1 MNLYSIMAL
10 ASLGFIVISA
20 QCVIYC
26 EGFCLRIQKRLYVP
40 IRLKIYIFV
49 SL

>member
-1 MNLYSIMAL
+1 MTL
-10 ASLGFIVISA
+10 ASLGFSVITA

-26 EGFCLRIQKRLYVP
+26 EGFCLRIQKRLYVQF
-40 IRLKIYIFV
+40 RLKIYIFV